1 MAPRKNCF
9 VKVSGDMFDNRVL
22 NWIKELGE
30 EYFVVVCVGGG
41 TQINEAFRQAGFPI
55 RKFGPL
61 GRPTDSLEEKQL
73 ARSVLE
79 KNQLE
84 VQERLAGLKAF
95 VSVVIPVVEIGTVI
109 CHVNGD
115 QYLLTAYNGFDILYV
130 VTTLDRLE
138 KKKEQFAPYPKIQA
152 IGF

>member
-9 VKVSGDMFDNRVL
+9 VKVSGDMFDDRVL
-22 NWIKELGE
+22 NWIKRLGE

-41 TQINEAFRQAGFPI
+41 KQINDAFWKAHLPI
-55 RKFGPL
+55 RTFGPL
-61 GRPTDSLEEKQL
+61 GRPTDTLEEKQL

-79 KNQLE
+79 QNQLD
-84 VQERLAGLKAF
+84 VQERLAALGAF
-95 VSVVIPVVEIGTVI
+95 VSVVIPVIEIGTVL

-115 QYLLTAYNGFDILYV
+115 QYLLTAYHGFDILYV
-130 VTTLDRLE
+130 VTTLDRLQ

>member
-9 VKVSGDMFDNRVL
+9 VKVSGDMFDDRVL
-22 NWIKELGE
+22 NWIKRLGE

-61 GRPTDSLEEKQL
+61 GRPTDTLEEKQL

-84 VQERLAGLKAF
+84 VQERLAKLNAY
-95 VSVVIPVVEIGTVI
+95 VSVVIPVVEIGTVL